1 MKRHRVA
8 AVRIWILGLLIGGAP
23 ASLRAD
29 PVTTA
34 APQLVVLQASQPDLP
49 MTLSA
54 GTIRG
59 ELTATSLSAVY
70 SKGASAFVQLALT
83 SRSGG
88 KKGEAVELL
97 LQTEQS
103 EIAGVT
109 GAVAESEE
117 DGAARRV
124 HIEGIRSGRSRKLLI
139 EVKLHGSESKP
150 ASRLMLTLRT
160 SDFQEAPVSSAS
172 KNATGEKTVTLEW
185 QVSDCAGRFHA
196 ALHRIADEGGST
208 LRDLWRNASRPDK
221 EMSRRWMFR
230 PAVPKR
236 QSRRERLADEREG
249 VSTKQARRVYLEA
262 DRLTSA
268 GYDPSLRER
277 GEFGWMIDKVAG
289 DLKTYLS
296 QEPNPAICTG
306 VEGFT
311 AYYEKK
317 LSPLGE
323 RGERLAKLA
332 EDAERIARDKA
343 EAVLSAVRE
352 MPGGH
357 PAWGGGSLA
366 ALKPLNETP
375 RDFKALLTDLLHSV
389 NYPQEK
395 LEKIEAAGSAY
406 HALEI
411 LDEAGLDED
420 GVPKSIRAELR
431 ASVAAIEAALRLD
444 SFRERHEALWKG
456 FNGSLEAIRH
466 VHGKACICKG

>member
-1 MKRHRVA
+1 MKRHCVA
-8 AVRIWILGLLIGGAP
+8 AVRIWILALLIGAAP

-34 APQLVVLQASQPDLP
+34 APQLAMLQVSQPDLP

-83 SRSGG
+83 SKSGG

-103 EIAGVT
+103 EITGVT
-109 GAVAESEE
+109 GAGAESEE

-124 HIEGIRSGRSRKLLI
+124 RVEGIRSGQSRKLLI
-139 EVKLHGSESKP
+139 EVKLHGAEGKR

-160 SDFQEAPVSSAS
+160 PDSQGAPVSSAS
-172 KNATGEKTVTLEW
+172 KNAAEQKTVTLQW

-196 ALHRIADEGGST
+196 ALHRIGDEGGST

-236 QSRRERLADEREG
+236 QSRRERLADERDG
-249 VSTKQARRVYLEA
+249 VSGKQARRVYLEA

-277 GEFGWMIDKVAG
+277 GEFGWMIGKVAG

-332 EDAERIARDKA
+332 DDANQLARDRA
-343 EAVLSAVRE
+343 EAVVSAVRE

-357 PAWGGGSLA
+357 PAGGGASLA
-366 ALKPLNETP
+366 ALTPLSEAP
-375 RDFKALLTDLLHSV
+375 HDFKALLVDLLHSV
-389 NYPQEK
+389 NYPQEA
-395 LEKIEAAGSAY
+395 LEKIKAAGSTY
-406 HALEI
+406 HSLEI

-420 GVPKSIRAELR
+420 GVPKSVRAELR

-444 SFRERHEALWKG
+444 RFRERHEALWKG
-456 FNGSLEAIRH
+456 FNGSLEAIRNA
-466 VHGKACICKG
+466 HGKACICKG

>member
-1 MKRHRVA
+1 MKRHCVA
-8 AVRIWILGLLIGGAP
+8 AAKIWTLGILIAGGS

-34 APQLVVLQASQPDLP
+34 VPQLAMLQVSQPDLP

-54 GTIRG
+54 RTVHG

-70 SKGASAFVQLALT
+70 SEGASAFVQLALT

-88 KKGEAVELL
+88 KKGEAVEVL

-103 EIAGVT
+103 EIAEVT
-109 GAVAESEE
+109 GAGAETEQ

-124 HIEGIRSGRSRKLLI
+124 RVEGIRTGQSRKLLI
-139 EVKLHGSESKP
+139 EIKLHGSEGKP

-160 SDFQEAPVSSAS
+160 PDPEQAPVSNAS
-172 KNATGEKTVTLEW
+172 KNAAEEKTVTLEW

-196 ALHRIADEGGST
+196 ALRRIGDEGGSS

-236 QSRRERLADEREG
+236 QSRRDRRADEGDG
-249 VSTKQARRVYLEA
+249 VSAKQARRVYLEA

-268 GYDPSLRER
+268 GYDTSLRER
-277 GEFGWMIDKVAG
+277 GEFGWMIGKVAG

-317 LSPLGE
+317 LSPLGL

-332 EDAERIARDKA
+332 DDANRLARDRA
-343 EAVLSAVRE
+343 EAVLSAARE

-357 PAWGGGSLA
+357 PGWGGASLA
-366 ALKPLNETP
+366 ALTPLSETP
-375 RDFKALLTDLLHSV
+375 GDFKALLVDLLHSV
-389 NYPQEK
+389 NYPR
-395 LEKIEAAGSAY
+395 EKIEKIKAAGSAY